1 MCSSDLNIGTS
12 QRLEFSVIGDTVN
25 VANRIEAAGKKLGR
39 PVLLSAAVLT
49 RLKTPTPTEAMG
61 RVALE
66 GQPEPV
72 ELYALM

>member
-1 MCSSDLNIGTS
+1 M
-12 QRLEFSVIGDTVN
+12 N

-39 PVLLSAAVLT
+39 PVLISTAVLT

-61 RVALE
+61 AVPLD

-72 ELYALM
+72 ELYALV